1 MRRGSFGCTSTDQ
14 MSASASGSASRS
26 NLPPRLALR
35 KRPLVLPTSTVSLS
49 LGCTVIACTSAPS
62 GRPLF
67 SCSHRLPP
75 TSWRKMPPKVPLCVI
90 PTVAATPAYTCVVP
104 AIVPSSAK
112 SAWAD
117 HSAPGALVTKFAAW
131 LWCAGHDG
139 GNGDERQ
146 RDRQAADRPRRA
158 GGVGD
163 RARLHVA
170 VRHLRAERR

>member
-14 MSASASGSASRS
+14 ISASASGNARRS

-62 GRPLF
+62 GRPFF
-67 SCSHRLPP
+67 SCSHRLLP
-75 TSWRKMPPKVPLCVI
+75 TSWRKMPPKVPLCSI
-90 PTVAATPAYTCVVP
+90 PTVAATPAYTCVP

-131 LWCAGHDG
+131 LWCAAKTEET
-139 GNGDERQ
+139 DERQ
-146 RDRQAADRPRRA
+146 RDRQAAPDRPRRA
-158 GGVGD
+158 GGIGD

-170 VRHLRAERR
+170 VRHLRPER